1 MENDNTI
8 YDNNKKAQNPQFD
21 PEATDLVNNN
31 SNGACPPP
39 LPDGDN
45 GEFTDESTNLD
56 PEYNPEYNGE
66 QPQDFMPAEEGAPA
80 AQEEKKSGVW
90 RNVVIG
96 GVSGIMF
103 GAGATLLTSAITSDK
118 GEEPV
123 EKPEPVNPEPETNP
137 NEHPLTDGEVPLA
150 HNVND
155 SMSFGEAFAAA
166 RAEVGPGG
174 VFEWHGQ
181 LYGTYYA
188 DEWNSMS
195 AAERAEY
202 NSHFAWSGGSH
213 TGGSHAGGGSHGGET
228 HHHEEPVKPVTPDK
242 PVGPDKPVV
251 THDNDHKVFNV
262 EGHEIRVGSIS
273 HNSDGSNN
281 AAVAIDGKP
290 ALLMDINGDGVFD
303 GIAQDLNGDNVING
317 NELTDMSFKVS
328 VDDLGGVTS
337 NDLNPIQMGEAMG
350 FRFDLDHDAPDV
362 KPVSQDEGT
371 IVVHDNSTGQ
381 NFAYMVKDGQT
392 CILYDF
398 DGDNKFEWLMT
409 DFDGDGKVTLDEF
422 VEITGNNVTVESLGG
437 VTTSVDNFSPA
448 VFAQHA
454 GWEVII
460 PEDEPAAAAPD
471 DNLMA
476 DADVNAE
483 GARSINPEEAPE
495 ETAEEPAAVETEEVT
510 VEPDGLAQIDPTG
523 ETVMENEAT
532 MEVDIEAE
540 HLTAENVADEAEI
553 EAVPAE
559 AETAPA
565 AGEEVPAEAEDAPA
579 METAGDEVLVAETE
593 EEFILQEETPA
604 EATPEADSYMAEST
618 VETTE
623 TDAMAEDPAQQELI
637 AANEEMPADD
647 ITASDP
653 MSDPMTDGLA

>member
-21 PEATDLVNNN
+21 PEATDLVNNP
-31 SNGACPPP
+31 STGACPPP
-39 LPDGDN
+39 LPDGAN
-45 GEFTDESTNLD
+45 GEFPDESTNLD
-56 PEYNPEYNGE
+56 PNYNPEFNGE

-123 EKPEPVNPEPETNP
+123 EKPEPVKPEPETNP

-155 SMSFGEAFAAA
+155 SMSFAEAFAAA

-213 TGGSHAGGGSHGGET
+213 TGGSHASGGSHGGET

-251 THDNDHKVFNV
+251 THDDDIKTVSID
-262 EGHEIRVGSIS
+262 GHEIKVATVV
-273 HNSDGSNN
+273 HNSDGTNH
-281 AAVAIDGKP
+281 AAVAIDGHP
-290 ALLMDINGDGVFD
+290 AVLTDLNGDGVFD
-303 GIAQDLNGDNVING
+303 YIITDTNGDNVING
-317 NELTDMSFKVS
+317 NELIEMNFRVTT
-328 VDDLGGVTS
+328 DDLGGAHDSEVG
-337 NDLNPIQMGEAMG
+337 PIEMGQQFG
-350 FRFDLDHDAPDV
+350 FKFDLETPGPEPV
-362 KPVSQDEGT
+362 KPVAQDGMEV
-371 IVVHDNSTGQ
+371 IHDNSTGQ
-381 NFAYMVKDGQT
+381 NWAYISADGKT
-392 CILYDF
+392 RILAD
-398 DGDNKFEWLMT
+398 L
-409 DFDGDGKVTLDEF
+409 DGDGKFDGLMNDYNGDGKVSMDEIVDVRDAGF
-422 VEITGNNVTVESLGG
+422 TVEGFGG
-437 VTTSVDNFSPA
+437 ITASVDNFNPQTLTA
-448 VFAQHA
+448 RA
-454 GWEVII
+454 GWQVDFQE
-460 PEDEPAAAAPD
+460 EPTAVPD
-471 DNLMA
+471 ANLMA

-593 EEFILQEETPA
+593 EEFIPQEETHA